1 MYNLSMITQQSK
13 YMSQPILKP
22 EQPAFKGTVLKTQ
35 NVYKMGE
42 ISSSALAGG
51 FGITGL
57 NKGRTAALVQLEKE
71 LDTPGKK
78 ALKRILRD
86 EKNASLG
93 IIMKLIPFYAKN
105 PQTEITSEMRSK
117 YLARLSKFF
126 E

>member
-22 EQPAFKGTVLKTQ
+22 EQPAFKGTVLKMQ

-42 ISSSALAGG
+42 ISSAALAGG

-71 LDTPGKK
+71 LDAPGKK
-78 ALKRILRD
+78 ALKRIADENVSQIRGCRQAGVLPCERRLGGRFATSLRC
-86 EKNASLG
+86 
-93 IIMKLIPFYAKN
+93 F
-105 PQTEITSEMRSK
+105 R
-117 YLARLSKFF
+117 
-126 E
+126 